1 MPQKHTP
8 LQSFPF
14 DIRTVEKRC
23 SYVNTISIN
32 LALIKSN
39 GNSDVVNI
47 LDMYAKDRH
56 FFANSAPEA
65 GNVSNREKSGT
76 SRNFPLMCKI
86 MAETAPTRPILSPP
100 AAPFLS
106 AAAGR
111 FRAPARPTF
120 ANSGKSG
127 QKRRS
132 NLRFEDPPAPRTCC
146 LAVLRSTRT
155 RQSENHP
162 KCGIDLLLSPLPLN
176 VQNVDLRSGA
186 FQSKSGSAQRNTSVQ
201 HFGRIRT
208 HRQAAEGNP
217 KTMGFWRR
225 SFPHYFRC

>member
-1 MPQKHTP
+1 MMPQKHTP

-56 FFANSAPEA
+56 FLANSAPEA

-106 AAAGR
+106 AAFKGV
-111 FRAPARPTF
+111 FRATGHGSLLPAAAKVTKNAVQTCGLKIRPRPAHAALPF
-120 ANSGKSG
+120 CVPRGRGKV
-127 QKRRS
+127 KTTRKVE
-132 NLRFEDPPAPRTCC
+132 LICFYPRC
-146 LAVLRSTRT
+146 R
-155 RQSENHP
+155 
-162 KCGIDLLLSPLPLN
+162 
-176 VQNVDLRSGA
+176 
-186 FQSKSGSAQRNTSVQ
+186 
-201 HFGRIRT
+201 
-208 HRQAAEGNP
+208 
-217 KTMGFWRR
+217 
-225 SFPHYFRC
+225 

>member
-56 FFANSAPEA
+56 FLANSAPEA
-65 GNVSNREKSGT
+65 GNVSNREKSRT

-106 AAAGR
+106 AAVRDISLSGATHFCQQR
-111 FRAPARPTF
+111 QNYFFF
-120 ANSGKSG
+120 ASGGPISFNSERNGGKNAA
-127 QKRRS
+127 K
-132 NLRFEDPPAPRTCC
+132 NPWFLDFLLPPA
-146 LAVLRSTRT
+146 A
-155 RQSENHP
+155 
-162 KCGIDLLLSPLPLN
+162 
-176 VQNVDLRSGA
+176 A
-186 FQSKSGSAQRNTSVQ
+186 F
-201 HFGRIRT
+201 
-208 HRQAAEGNP
+208 
-217 KTMGFWRR
+217 
-225 SFPHYFRC
+225 